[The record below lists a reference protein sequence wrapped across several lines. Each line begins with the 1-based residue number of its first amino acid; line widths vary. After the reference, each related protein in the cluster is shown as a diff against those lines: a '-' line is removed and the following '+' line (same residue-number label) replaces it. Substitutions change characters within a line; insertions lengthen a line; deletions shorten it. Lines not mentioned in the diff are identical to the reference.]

1 MKGDTQSVLCEE
13 QEEHSRTEFGLFFRL
28 LGVLWFR
35 FQVREKM
42 SWREELIVDGH
53 ARLSKFYMAQH
64 PQQCVQEG
72 RP

>member
-1 MKGDTQSVLCEE
+1 MDIAHAGRLEMKGDTQSVLCEE

-42 SWREELIVDGH
+42 SWREELMG
-53 ARLSKFYMAQH
+53 MQ
-64 PQQCVQEG
+64 G
-72 RP
+72 